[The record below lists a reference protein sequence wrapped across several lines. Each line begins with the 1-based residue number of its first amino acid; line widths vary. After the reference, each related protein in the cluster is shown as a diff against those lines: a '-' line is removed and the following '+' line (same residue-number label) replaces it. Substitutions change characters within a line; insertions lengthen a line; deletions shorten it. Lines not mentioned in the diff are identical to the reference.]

1 MMNQMKRDEFWE
13 AFLTGCTI
21 VLVLCGMAIALSS
34 CKTVKTV
41 VEYRELQVHDTIMQ
55 VDSVWQDRVHVEYM
69 KGDTVVLRDSVYK
82 YVYKTLDKVVE
93 VTKVDSV
100 PYPVEVEVPVRYV
113 PGYYHFTSW
122 AFWILAAIIAII
134 ITIWIIKKTYLRR

>member
-1 MMNQMKRDEFWE
+1 MNQMKRDEFWKK
-13 AFLTGCTI
+13 FLTACII
-21 VLVLCGMAIALSS
+21 VLVLCGLSIALSG

-82 YVYKTLDKVVE
+82 YVYKTLDKVVD

-100 PYPVEVEVPVRYV
+100 PYPVEVEVLVRYV

-122 AFWILAAIIAII
+122 AFWIAIVILIMFI
-134 ITIWIIKKTYLRR
+134 FGWVVKRRYFNR

>member
-1 MMNQMKRDEFWE
+1 MKNREDEY
-13 AFLTGCTI
+13 AGCMISMVGVLICLMLI
-21 VLVLCGMAIALSS
+21 VLASG

-41 VEYRELQVHDTIMQ
+41 VEYREMQVHDTITQ

-122 AFWILAAIIAII
+122 AFWIAIVILIMFI
-134 ITIWIIKKTYLRR
+134 FVWFVKRRYFNR